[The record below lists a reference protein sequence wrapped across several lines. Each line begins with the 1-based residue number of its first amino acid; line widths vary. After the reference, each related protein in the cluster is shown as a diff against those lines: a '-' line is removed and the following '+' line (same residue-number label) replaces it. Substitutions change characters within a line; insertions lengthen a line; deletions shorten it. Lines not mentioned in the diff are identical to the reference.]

1 MILSVA
7 LLISVA
13 LLCYLFNLNNRFAR
27 IVVIYFVSICA
38 IMLTGSIYASKTAY
52 YPRGFEY
59 QIFYFF
65 YSMKIPLNA
74 IVRSYYLSFALYIF
88 CGAVFIRNLTTP
100 RKSSFLWFWPVIFF
114 PVSNDPTVSKWIYL
128 MSYTSQN
135 GAETAAKI
143 TRIIN
148 SANYFIIYA
157 YMILPLVFLVRY
169 CIRTKI
175 YVKRRDAIVL
185 GACVASINVF
195 VQMMLISGAYK
206 NIMFDKVNAAKIA
219 TTVTAGKE
227 YVFMPV
233 IIGVIAIVVLILLMY
248 FKPFKYFAS
257 RGIREVHY
265 KQKSLKE
272 SRSMLH
278 IYKNALLGIRQ
289 QLQFATE
296 NISAGNYAE
305 TEGNV
310 ALARQIAED
319 TYTSLTKTLMQT
331 GNPKIIIKEISLN
344 KCIEEAVRKNKGE
357 YKINIKTG
365 SGAEN
370 IKIRA
375 DKSHIT
381 EVFINLLVNAMD
393 ALRAKNGE
401 NPHIDI
407 DITKDDTL
415 VYVEIYDNGIG
426 IEKKNLK
433 KIFKPFFTTKSA
445 SYGGVGLNYAENIIK
460 QHNGDI
466 RVKSVYGEYTVFQIT
481 LPVCG

>member
-1 MILSVA
+1 M
-7 LLISVA
+7 LLK
-13 LLCYLFNLNNRFAR
+13 
-27 IVVIYFVSICA
+27 
-38 IMLTGSIYASKTAY
+38 SK
-52 YPRGFEY
+52 
-59 QIFYFF
+59 
-65 YSMKIPLNA
+65 
-74 IVRSYYLSFALYIF
+74 
-88 CGAVFIRNLTTP
+88 
-100 RKSSFLWFWPVIFF
+100 
-114 PVSNDPTVSKWIYL
+114 SK
-128 MSYTSQN
+128 
-135 GAETAAKI
+135 K
-143 TRIIN
+143 
-148 SANYFIIYA
+148 
-157 YMILPLVFLVRY
+157 
-169 CIRTKI
+169 
-175 YVKRRDAIVL
+175 
-185 GACVASINVF
+185 
-195 VQMMLISGAYK
+195 
-206 NIMFDKVNAAKIA
+206 
-219 TTVTAGKE
+219 KE
-227 YVFMPV
+227 
-233 IIGVIAIVVLILLMY
+233 I
-248 FKPFKYFAS
+248 
-257 RGIREVHY
+257 
-265 KQKSLKE
+265 
-272 SRSMLH
+272 
-278 IYKNALLGIRQ
+278 
-289 QLQFATE
+289 
-296 NISAGNYAE
+296 
-305 TEGNV
+305 

-426 IEKKNLK
+426 IEKKNL
-433 KIFKPFFTTKSA
+433 FKPFFTTKSA